1 MTSARFDHEELGTH
15 ETVAAHPLLVDQTYS
30 KNIPLFGI
38 GIGNDFGRGNE
49 TYLNISQGF
58 RPLRYLDIAS
68 PFSNFAPSN
77 DPNPT
82 KYLTYELGVHG
93 WPALGLY
100 YDVSLFQVNV
110 HDRIESQQFNQ
121 TETVDV
127 NTGNTRSRGA
137 EFEGSYD
144 VLRLWPGAAP
154 SQHIVVFAN
163 GSLLNAR
170 FTSSQILGQ
179 AGKTPAYAPNYVLKG
194 GVTLRDDH
202 RYKVSLTVDSVGSQF
217 FQDSNVAIGTTPAR
231 IPTYTLA
238 DFSGE
243 YTFANHLR
251 LLGGIANLTDRH
263 YYSRVFISRGML
275 EPGRDR
281 TFYGGV
287 AFDF

>member
-1 MTSARFDHEELGTH
+1 MSA
-15 ETVAAHPLLVDQTYS
+15 A
-30 KNIPLFGI
+30 
-38 GIGNDFGRGNE
+38 
-49 TYLNISQGF
+49 
-58 RPLRYLDIAS
+58 
-68 PFSNFAPSN
+68 
-77 DPNPT
+77 
-82 KYLTYELGVHG
+82 
-93 WPALGLY
+93 
-100 YDVSLFQVNV
+100 
-110 HDRIESQQFNQ
+110 
-121 TETVDV
+121 
-127 NTGNTRSRGA
+127 
-137 EFEGSYD
+137 
-144 VLRLWPGAAP
+144 
-154 SQHIVVFAN
+154 
-163 GSLLNAR
+163 
-170 FTSSQILGQ
+170 GQ

-217 FQDSNVAIGTTPAR
+217 FQDSDLAIGTTPAR